1 MFDQIM
7 YFSLLFAMLPR
18 TDYAPYIL
26 WPDNFSKIFLLNFFS
41 LLLTTPYI
49 ACGILVPQPG
59 PESGTPAMEAQSP
72 NWTTRK
78 VPDHI
83 IINFKLQSLNIIVV
97 QSLSH
102 VLLFATPW
110 TAARQ
115 VSLSFTIS
123 WSLFRFMST
132 ESVMLPNHL
141 ILHLPVYTPI
151 ENKWIKVFPN
161 RINRVSNL
169 PKNCQE
175 LTVSSSAFPFILFK
189 IFSCGPFFKSLLNWL
204 QHCFCFLSLY
214 FGPEACG
221 ILALWSEIKP
231 SPPASEGGVLTTA
244 PLGKSLVYSWDIS
257 WGLLWARLYI
267 VSETRPSGAY
277 TLVENISHTTNKW
290 CICMAESDMLCE
302 RQKKLSAMAVQ
313 GRERSIKPGYMQ
325 WTICSR
331 SEAVGWFWTS
341 GDEK

>member
-175 LTVSSSAFPFILFK
+175 LTVSSSAFPVILFK
-189 IFSCGPFFKSLLNWL
+189 IFSCGPFFKSVLNLLQYW
-204 QHCFCFLSLY
+204 FF
-214 FGPEACG
+214 
-221 ILALWSEIKP
+221 
-231 SPPASEGGVLTTA
+231 
-244 PLGKSLVYSWDIS
+244 
-257 WGLLWARLYI
+257 LLWFGFLTSRH
-267 VSETRPSGAY
+267 
-277 TLVENISHTTNKW
+277 VES
-290 CICMAESDMLCE
+290 
-302 RQKKLSAMAVQ
+302 
-313 GRERSIKPGYMQ
+313 
-325 WTICSR
+325 
-331 SEAVGWFWTS
+331 
-341 GDEK
+341 